1 MASLNEQE
9 RELLTEP
16 NFAALAT
23 LREDGS
29 PHVSTVWV
37 DVDGDTILVNSA
49 TGRSKVDQAA
59 KDSRVGLSVFRLA
72 NPYNT
77 VSITGEVVEVTTE
90 GADAHIDALA
100 KKYLDQDTYPYRA
113 EGEERVIIKI
123 RPTEVTSLFM

>member
-1 MASLNEQE
+1 MATLNEQE

-37 DVDGDTILVNSA
+37 DVDGDFVLVNSA
-49 TGRSKVDQAA
+49 TGRSKVDHAQA
-59 KDSRVGLSVFRLA
+59 DSRVGLSVYRHA

-90 GADAHIDALA
+90 GADAHIDAMA
-100 KKYLDQDTYPYRA
+100 KKYLDQDTYPYRSDD
-113 EGEERVIIKI
+113 EERVIIKI
-123 RPTEVTSLFM
+123 RPIEVSSLFM